1 MPQISKGMRQ
11 TLTTK
16 IPVEQIPVLNSV
28 QALTGEDRTA
38 ILARLVAEYLAS
50 DAVVTLL
57 QQREESTLPI
67 SA

>member
-1 MPQISKGMRQ
+1 MPQISKGIRQ

-28 QALTGEDRTA
+28 QAVTGEDRTA

-57 QQREESTLPI
+57 QQKEESTLPI